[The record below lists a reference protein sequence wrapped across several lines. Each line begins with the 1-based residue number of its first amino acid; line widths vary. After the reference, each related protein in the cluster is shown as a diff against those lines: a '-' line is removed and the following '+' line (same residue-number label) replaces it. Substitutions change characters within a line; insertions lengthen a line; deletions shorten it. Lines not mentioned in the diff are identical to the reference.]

1 MCHGKLTA
9 HGKTGL
15 RLRTAAHGK
24 LLQLSSTTCCDRSE
38 FSVPSALD
46 SETLTTRNPVYID
59 LDDTVTSTAPS
70 DSPIQLRSKA
80 QVRWRA
86 PVAWHRYPLLHKA
99 SIWIVARWKVL
110 EINLLHKAII
120 RLRFGLSHD
129 GRAYRPNLPGNFV
142 SFGIDR
148 ITMKLNRVR
157 RRCRDVSRCL
167 CSMLLFLLIRT
178 WMQVKVSIYL
188 SP

>member
-1 MCHGKLTA
+1 M
-9 HGKTGL
+9 
-15 RLRTAAHGK
+15 
-24 LLQLSSTTCCDRSE
+24 
-38 FSVPSALD
+38 
-46 SETLTTRNPVYID
+46 
-59 LDDTVTSTAPS
+59 
-70 DSPIQLRSKA
+70 LRSKRIFCSVCA
-80 QVRWRA
+80 RLGNTNDSQPRVYRSRRHRHLDRTQSNFDRKRRSDGELRWPGTGTRFFI
-86 PVAWHRYPLLHKA
+86 RLRFGLLHDG
-99 SIWIVARWKVL
+99 RFWKL
-110 EINLLHKAII
+110 TFFI